1 MFTFSLERVCDTVYE
16 TEEGHKDDFQCIK
29 VKNPSCSSVDQT
41 LYDKTCRTT
50 TKFDCDYSGGY
61 GATQGGAVGG
71 YGAQG
76 GAVGGYGAQGGA
88 VAGYGAPEPDY
99 CKRSYSTQ
107 CYNTPR

>member
-1 MFTFSLERVCDTVYE
+1 MFSPERVCDTVYE
-16 TEEGHKDDFQCIK
+16 TDETHKDDFQCIE
-29 VKNPSCSSVDQT
+29 VTNPSCSNVDQT

-61 GATQGGAVGG
+61 GGGAVGG

-76 GAVGGYGAQGGA
+76 GAVGGYGA
-88 VAGYGAPEPDY
+88 EPDY